1 MHKTVKQ
8 QDILQFWQR
17 AQVFDDSFYYLAKFE
32 RIISTTNRCQKMVI
46 PKSETIFCLRQ
57 FFLILVNVKFVTTDL
72 WRDYMTILT
81 TFLVLGLCHT
91 SLPSAPSS

>member
-1 MHKTVKQ
+1 
-8 QDILQFWQR
+8 
-17 AQVFDDSFYYLAKFE
+17 
-32 RIISTTNRCQKMVI
+32 MVI
-46 PKSETIFCLRQ
+46 PKSETIFCPRQ